1 MRGSLKRLGSPPDHR
16 KIMKVY
22 VTRPVF
28 DEAVESLRREVE
40 VELNAEDRILSKKEL
55 IERLRDKDGAL
66 TLLTDA
72 IDLDVLE
79 SAPKLKV
86 VANFAV
92 GFNNVA
98 IESATKMG
106 VVVTNTPGVLTETT
120 ADFAW
125 TLLMAAARRVVEGD
139 KFARAED
146 HWVWGPKMFLGYDVY
161 GKTLGLVGLGR
172 IGQAVARRA
181 SGFNMR
187 VVFHDTEPIPEQ
199 VVKDLGVTRL
209 PLDELLRISDFI
221 SLHVPLFPETH
232 HLLNDRTFALMKP
245 TCIVINTSRGPV
257 VDEKALAGAVRDRKI
272 AGAGLDVFEREP
284 EIEPELLEMENVVL
298 APHIASASH
307 ETRLKMCMM
316 AVDNLLAVLKGERP
330 PNLVNHEVRD
340 KRRA

>member
-1 MRGSLKRLGSPPDHR
+1 
-16 KIMKVY
+16 MKVY

-28 DEAVESLRREVE
+28 DEATDRLRREFE
-40 VELNAEDRILSKKEL
+40 VELNTEDRILPKQEL
-55 IERLRDKDGAL
+55 ISHLRDKDGAL

-72 IDLDVLE
+72 IDLEVLQ
-79 SAPKLKV
+79 STQRLKV

-98 IESATKMG
+98 VDSATKLG

-125 TLLMAAARRVVEGD
+125 TLLMAAARRVVEAD
-139 KFARAED
+139 KFARAGKFKA
-146 HWVWGPKMFLGYDVY
+146 WGPKMLLGYDIY

-181 SGFNMR
+181 AGFNMK
-187 VVFHDTEPIPEQ
+187 VGFYASEPIPEQ
-199 VVKDLGVTRL
+199 ITKDLGVTRL

-221 SLHVPLFPETH
+221 SVHVPLFPETH
-232 HLLNDRTFALMKP
+232 HLLNDGTFALMKP
-245 TCIVINTSRGPV
+245 TCIVINTSRGLV
-257 VDEKALAGAVRDRKI
+257 VDEKALARAVQDRRI

-284 EIEPELLEMENVVL
+284 DIEPALLEMENVVL

-307 ETRLKMCMM
+307 ETRLKMCTM
-316 AVDNLLAVLKGERP
+316 AADNLLAVLKGQHP
-330 PNLVNHEVRD
+330 PNLINPEVWD
-340 KRRA
+340 RRRN

>member
-1 MRGSLKRLGSPPDHR
+1 
-16 KIMKVY
+16 MKAY

-28 DEAVESLRREVE
+28 DEAVERLRREVD
-40 VELNAEDRILSKKEL
+40 VELNVEDRILSKKEL

-72 IDLDVLE
+72 IDLEVLE

-98 IESATKMG
+98 IESATKLG

-181 SGFNMR
+181 AGFNMR

-245 TCIVINTSRGPV
+245 TCIVVNTSRGPV
-257 VDEKALAGAVRDRKI
+257 VDEKALVRALRDKKI
-272 AGAGLDVFEREP
+272 AGAGIDVFEREP
-284 EIEPELLEMENVVL
+284 EIEPELRKLENAVI

-316 AVDNLLAVLKGERP
+316 AADNLLAVLKGNRP
-330 PNLVNHEVRD
+330 PNLVNPEVWD
-340 KRRA
+340 KRRRS

>member
-1 MRGSLKRLGSPPDHR
+1 
-16 KIMKVY
+16 MKVY

-28 DEAVESLRREVE
+28 GEAIDRLRREFE
-40 VELNAEDRILSKKEL
+40 VELNTEDRILPKQEL
-55 IERLRDKDGAL
+55 IAHLRDKDGAL

-72 IDLDVLE
+72 IDLELLQ
-79 SAPKLKV
+79 STPRLKV

-98 IESATKMG
+98 VDSATQLG

-125 TLLMAAARRVVEGD
+125 TLLMAAARRVVEAD
-139 KFARAED
+139 KFARAGKFKA
-146 HWVWGPKMFLGYDVY
+146 WGPKMFLGYDIY

-181 SGFNMR
+181 AGFNMR
-187 VVFHDTEPIPEQ
+187 VVFHDPESIPDRIIKE
-199 VVKDLGVTRL
+199 LGVTRL
-209 PLDELLRISDFI
+209 PFDELLRVSDFI

-232 HLLNDRTFALMKP
+232 RLLNDHTFALMKP

-257 VDEKALAGAVRDRKI
+257 VDEKALVSAVRDGKI
-272 AGAGLDVFEREP
+272 AGAGLDVFENEP
-284 EIEPELLEMENVVL
+284 EIEPELFAMENVIL

-307 ETRLKMCMM
+307 ETRLRMCMM
-316 AVDNLLAVLKGERP
+316 AADNLIAALKGERP
-330 PNLVNHEVRD
+330 PNLVNPEVWD
-340 KRRA
+340 KRRK